1 MSELKLTLRE
11 MRNRNNMTQREVAD
25 HFDVHINTIINWEK
39 ERNANTLT
47 LRKVLPLL
55 EYYGYDI
62 SQLKI

>member
-39 ERNANTLT
+39 ERNTNTLT